1 MKKLAH
7 IYKAPPKHWVGDGF
21 HVHTMFSYN
30 DDAKLLSPFLL
41 LDYAPPRYFAPN
53 LSQQYH
59 GVGEH
64 PHRGFET
71 VTIAYN
77 GEVTHKDSF
86 GGGGTILEGDVQ
98 WMTAGSGLMHQE
110 YHSDNFSKQGGL
122 FSMVQLWVNLPAN
135 DKMTQP
141 KYQAI
146 STQNIPVVAFDNGAG
161 QARII
166 AGDFNGTKGAASTFT
181 PINMWD
187 ITLNPDS
194 QSSFDLPDSH
204 NLILLVLE
212 GEIVI
217 NGETTVHPTELA
229 NFAPGGSQIN
239 VASHNTTSKF
249 LLLSG
254 EPINEPVVGYGPFVM
269 NTQEEIVQAFQDVR
283 QGKFGSIVQQ

>member
-41 LDYAPPRYFAPN
+41 LDYAPPRHFEPN
-53 LSQQYH
+53 LSRQYH

-122 FSMVQLWVNLPAN
+122 FSMVQLWVNLPAK

-146 STQNIPVVAFDNGAG
+146 STQQIPVVTFENNAG

-166 AGDFNGTKGAASTFT
+166 AGDFEGTKGTASTFT

-187 ITLNPDS
+187 ITLNQDS
-194 QSSFDLPDSH
+194 QSIFELPDSH
-204 NLILLVLE
+204 NLILLVLD

-217 NGETTVHPTELA
+217 NDETSVHATELA
-229 NFAPGGSQIN
+229 NFAPGGSQIK
-239 VASHNTTSKF
+239 VASHHTASKF

-254 EPINEPVVGYGPFVM
+254 EPLNEPVVGYGPFVM
-269 NTQEEIVQAFQDVR
+269 NTQQEIVQAFQDVR
-283 QGKFGSIVQQ
+283 QGKFGSIAQQ